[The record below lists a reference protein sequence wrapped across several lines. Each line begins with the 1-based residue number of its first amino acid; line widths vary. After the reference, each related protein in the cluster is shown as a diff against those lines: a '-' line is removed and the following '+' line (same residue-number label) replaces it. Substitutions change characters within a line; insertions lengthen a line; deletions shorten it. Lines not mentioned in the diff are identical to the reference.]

1 MILNGSQQID
11 VPREIVWTA
20 LNDPDVLRQCI
31 PGCTGLER
39 VSDTEMTAQTTLKV
53 GPMKISFSGKVHFSD
68 IDPPSGY
75 SISGEGSGGVAGFAR
90 GGAIVKLEPIEEGTI
105 LHYEAKSEIGGKLAQ
120 LGARLI
126 DSTAKKYTREF
137 FEKFGAIVNERYK
150 CCGEPPQVQAKADSI
165 GVPE

>member
-11 VPREIVWTA
+11 VPQETVWMA
-20 LNDPDVLRQCI
+20 LNDPEVLRQCI

-39 VSDTEMTAQTTLKV
+39 VSDTEMTAQTTLKI
-53 GPMKISFSGKVHFSD
+53 GPMKINFSGKVHFTD
-68 IDPPSGY
+68 IDAPSGY

-90 GGAIVKLEPIEEGTI
+90 GGAIVKLESIKEGTI

-126 DSTAKKYTREF
+126 DSTAKKYAREF

-150 CCGEPPQVQAKADSI
+150 CCVEAPQAEAADGI
-165 GVPE
+165 RVRE